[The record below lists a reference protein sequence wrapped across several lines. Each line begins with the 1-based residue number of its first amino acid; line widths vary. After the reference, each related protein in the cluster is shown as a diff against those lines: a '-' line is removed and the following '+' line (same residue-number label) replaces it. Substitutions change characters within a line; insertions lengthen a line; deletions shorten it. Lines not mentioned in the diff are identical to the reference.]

1 MERKNKRRELYRFS
15 MGIYIGLA
23 LLWTLPITV
32 AAVVRAWWLVT
43 EQPFGDEAF
52 FVVPVAVISWI
63 VVCWLIKARSS
74 GYPENHRYF
83 TIKVS
88 GRHRFDYEDI
98 PDGPYTLAQLETNV
112 GMVNFIE
119 SIMMSQSVV
128 LGDTPENMKVI
139 KDRFAKDFPSNR
151 IRSKISGTTA
161 IDQVT
166 LPVEAWKLMTKPQR
180 DAILKIAAYV
190 NLRRETR
197 TEQYMPPIYRA
208 LGV

>member
-1 MERKNKRRELYRFS
+1 MERKNKRRDNFLFGNTIQLMFLIPTAVLFTIGMVFEVINFGLNT
-15 MGIYIGLA
+15 GIAIHLM
-23 LLWTLPITV
+23 
-32 AAVVRAWWLVT
+32 
-43 EQPFGDEAF
+43 
-52 FVVPVAVISWI
+52 FVVPLWVATA
-63 VVCWLIKARSS
+63 VVLKWRKTSF
-74 GYPENHRYF
+74 PENHRYF

-139 KDRFAKDFPSNR
+139 KERFAKDFPSNR
-151 IRSKISGTTA
+151 IRSKISGPTA

-166 LPVEAWKLMTKPQR
+166 VPVEAWKLMTKPQR
-180 DAILKIAAYV
+180 DALLKAAFFI

-197 TEQYMPPIYRA
+197 TEHYMSPIYRA

>member
-1 MERKNKRRELYRFS
+1 MGHRNTRRENFMFGSGMFL
-15 MGIYIGLA
+15 ILIGVPAFLFTLGSVLA
-23 LLWTLPITV
+23 LLRGEDGWWFFLLF
-32 AAVVRAWWLVT
+32 AAPMWWCVSVLLKWRKT
-43 EQPFGDEAF
+43 
-52 FVVPVAVISWI
+52 S
-63 VVCWLIKARSS
+63 
-74 GYPENHRYF
+74 YPENHRYF

-88 GRHRFDYEDI
+88 GRHRFDYDDI

-119 SIMMSQSVV
+119 SIMMNQSVV

-139 KDRFAKDFPSNR
+139 KDRFAKDYPSNR
-151 IRSKISGTTA
+151 IRSKISGMTA

-166 LPVEAWKLMTKPQR
+166 VPVEAWKLMTKPQR
-180 DAILKIAAYV
+180 EAILKIAAYI